1 VKPKRSLIIN
11 ADDFGQSP
19 GVNRGIIEAH
29 ERGIVTSTSLMVR
42 WPAARE
48 AARYARTH
56 PELSVGLHLDLGE
69 RAFRDGSW
77 VFLYIVVP
85 RDDKEAIEAE
95 VQRQLDAFRHLMD
108 RNPTHMDSH
117 QHAHRVDPV
126 QDITR
131 EVACQLRIPLRDSSR
146 KVRYWGKFYGQ
157 GDDGA
162 PYPDGITLKQL
173 IKIFQELP
181 LGYTE
186 LGCHPGRG
194 RDLDTMYLC
203 ERELELKVLCH
214 PRAREVIQEM
224 GIELRSFNDLAPM
237 SQTRKQAALV
247 S

>member
-1 VKPKRSLIIN
+1 MKPNRSLIIN

-48 AARYARTH
+48 AARYACTH

-95 VQRQLDAFRHLMD
+95 VQRQLDAFRRLMD
-108 RNPTHMDSH
+108 SNPTHMDSH

-126 QDITR
+126 QGITR
-131 EVACQLRIPLRDSSR
+131 EVAC
-146 KVRYWGKFYGQ
+146 
-157 GDDGA
+157 
-162 PYPDGITLKQL
+162 
-173 IKIFQELP
+173 
-181 LGYTE
+181 
-186 LGCHPGRG
+186 
-194 RDLDTMYLC
+194 
-203 ERELELKVLCH
+203 
-214 PRAREVIQEM
+214 
-224 GIELRSFNDLAPM
+224 
-237 SQTRKQAALV
+237 
-247 S
+247 